1 MVEIQTF
8 FHGAGVEVFE
18 LPEVPRAGDLI
29 RNAAAGVYRVAAVL
43 WQPAAM
49 VKVFAVPVL
58 KPATQTISLPNLPA
72 TSDWIADAEGNLHQ
86 ARPAI
91 FSKQEINHAA

>member
-1 MVEIQTF
+1 MI
-8 FHGAGVEVFE
+8 
-18 LPEVPRAGDLI
+18 D
-29 RNAAAGVYRVAAVL
+29 
-43 WQPAAM
+43 
-49 VKVFAVPVL
+49 VKVHFL